1 MSVSE
6 LKRRSQEEESGRA
19 AELFSEEAAE
29 KILAKTEGMQEKTL
43 TAEEEKKKE
52 KRRFGRGALRG
63 TAYHRALELLNG
75 WECETVQDVEKQ
87 LNLFMEKGRI
97 SREARNLVNAHSIWK
112 FFQSDLGKRLSQ
124 AVKEQQFMIGIP
136 AREMGLAESEELV
149 LIQGMIDA
157 YAEEEDGLLLVDYKT
172 DYVENK
178 EELFER
184 YQVQMKYY
192 IQALTQVTGKPVKE
206 AVIYSLRL
214 QEAICCG
221 EAVKDTQ

>member
-1 MSVSE
+1 
-6 LKRRSQEEESGRA
+6 
-19 AELFSEEAAE
+19 
-29 KILAKTEGMQEKTL
+29 MQEKTL

-87 LNLFMEKGRI
+87 LDLFMEKGRI

-124 AVKEQQFMIGIP
+124 AGKEGRLFKEQQFMIGIP

-149 LIQGMIDA
+149 LIQGMIDI

-178 EELFER
+178 EELLER

-192 IQALTQVTGKPVKE
+192 IRALTQVTGKPVKE

>member
-1 MSVSE
+1 M
-6 LKRRSQEEESGRA
+6 QEKTLT
-19 AELFSEEAAE
+19 AE
-29 KILAKTEGMQEKTL
+29 TEGMQEKTL

-87 LNLFMEKGRI
+87 LDLFMEKGRI

-124 AVKEQQFMIGIP
+124 AGKEGRLFKEQQFMIGIP

-172 DYVENK
+172 DYVPEGGVSYLADK
-178 EELFER
+178 YGIQLEYYAQALERMTGKRVKER
-184 YQVQMKYY
+184 Y
-192 IQALTQVTGKPVKE
+192 
-206 AVIYSLRL
+206 IYSFWL
-214 QEAICCG
+214 QKVIPAG
-221 EAVKDTQ
+221 EYLTHV